1 MKISIM
7 KKIQFLIV
15 GILLILTSNGLMAQY
30 KLGDLIV
37 FPDNSKGIVFYVN
50 PEDTRQG
57 WAIALTDLSSRYMM
71 LPVSGGS
78 ATGLIVPEAAP
89 DAFNQTSWQPH
100 GKANTLQLFRSGN
113 SPAANAV
120 DVYNG
125 WYIPDIMQLNMIY
138 RYMPLLENDVTSN
151 GGNTGSFLL
160 NITQTSTSHC
170 YASSTP
176 NNSTGDKFYVINMGN
191 YSNHPKGMIALGE
204 KGGLFHDEGYKIR
217 PVREFGN
224 EVEAYWVAPYNAMGE
239 KTNTMTVTPD
249 ETTTY
254 DAVVVFGHDTFPATS
269 TVAVHESYNSDTLYE
284 ITCMCN
290 YRTNDGCSG
299 CYNAYNST
307 KSSLFTGLYICP
319 QSYNYYTNSYEPY
332 TRTYTRTTQSQF
344 GCDSTITLILTVVEC
359 SNLYT
364 DTLCPLTEDYYFAPF
379 DTTFKPGT
387 VSGIYEHHGTK
398 VVSGRAIDTVAY
410 YDLTILEDYMKGDT
424 TELCL
429 SDNSVTT
436 WENNPNVTITVT
448 DHEVS
453 VTSSS
458 TDVMIDATN
467 ASEGIYMIIEK
478 AVTGCDSVTFL
489 HIKNTEG
496 KSVFH
501 ADTLYVDHPFDYPLY
516 GHNFHVVGPG
526 VMTHN
531 DTIPNG
537 SANGC
542 DSIVIRVLFV
552 EEPHYDT
559 ICEKSYYSTSTIWQ
573 ENKPIYCWDWN
584 DKNNCIAGL
593 TENELGFFEF
603 PGKKDYEGVEV
614 DTVSYLK
621 LTLKPVSESSDTER
635 VCLSEESG
643 SISIPY
649 SKDSR
654 ITINIYA
661 TGYMYLSSSNSS
673 AIRAIAVNTTNGDY
687 LLKTTGVNGC
697 DSIVKLHIERNVV
710 KRDTVYADTMH
721 VTGEDFDKIVAG
733 HTFHVT
739 ESGVFTFTD
748 TIPNGAA
755 NGCDSIIVRYLIV
768 EEPHEDEICD
778 STFNVTTQ
786 TWTDNVG
793 PYKWNGIPIADLTVN
808 ADGYYEFPGE
818 KTINGTKVDTTTYL
832 KLTIDPTH
840 RDTNALDICLL
851 GSDSTFTYEGNTNVT
866 ISVTTTTTTVTSTD
880 ATKVT
885 VYPVKVGGE
894 ESKTDFI
901 LLMKTVDGCDS
912 VEVLHIETNVVPR
925 DTVYADTLHIPGE
938 DFDKVVANHTF
949 HVTEP
954 GVFSFT
960 DTIPGGA
967 NNSCDSITTRILIV
981 EELHEDEICE
991 EELATYTWRG
1001 NTLPSSTNS
1010 HGYYEFPGKKTIN
1023 GTIVDTISYL
1033 LLTVNP
1039 SPAVTLSDLTVC
1051 PNDGAVNLTATLA
1064 SATAPNYTY
1073 EWSGELTVSPTPVTT
1088 DQLTATT
1095 TATVPDAPASCG
1107 QTYTMNVK
1115 VTDGNGCEATD
1126 DATVTVKTPT
1136 KPVISTLLT
1145 DDNLGCNPTVPTLT
1159 TDNFTVTDECNAT
1172 AKVKLESAESNTNC
1186 QHTKVWTATYVNA
1199 CGLKA
1204 DTVKVTYTW
1213 TEDNEKPVIALQSNS
1228 MADKYNWG
1236 CNPTVIAPVF
1246 TVSDNCEGTFTLD
1259 AANVVDGGVIGTG
1272 CEKSQTWT
1280 ASYTDGC
1287 GNPAT
1292 PMSITYYWTEDH
1304 TAPVIHTE
1312 AVSDHKGCN
1321 PVIVA
1326 PTFTITDNCEGTF
1339 VLNADSVTD
1348 GGVVAVTGEPYN
1360 FSRTW
1365 TAHYTDLCG
1374 NKADNVSVTYTWV
1387 EAPEVS
1393 IICPPD
1399 VYDTLAYGDCVME
1412 IYPEQIGTPT
1422 INAPADWPMV
1432 VSNEIPADNLYQEGE
1447 TIITWTATD
1456 QVCGYPISCQQKV
1469 IVVFPKCPDA
1479 IDCEGNVYHG
1489 VRIDCDCWTQTNLIS
1504 NCYGDPHECEISGN
1518 CDDPIP
1524 CVYEYVNPNYPN
1536 ADENVAIF
1544 GKLYCDTAALKDS
1557 VVNPHGH
1564 IQGICPKGWYLPT
1577 VEKYSDLF
1585 LHGDALKSPLYWTD
1599 GGGDNSTGFS
1609 WLPAG
1614 WWNGQLQRFEG
1625 LMSEGYFLAVET
1637 TVEGVRT
1644 VVYYMQHDCDEV
1656 KRIETHSGF
1665 GYSVRCVKE
1674 KD

>member
-1 MKISIM
+1 
-7 KKIQFLIV
+7 
-15 GILLILTSNGLMAQY
+15 MAQY

>member
-1 MKISIM
+1 MRY
-7 KKIQFLIV
+7 LI
-15 GILLILTSNGLMAQY
+15 
-30 KLGDLIV
+30 
-37 FPDNSKGIVFYVN
+37 
-50 PEDTRQG
+50 
-57 WAIALTDLSSRYMM
+57 
-71 LPVSGGS
+71 
-78 ATGLIVPEAAP
+78 
-89 DAFNQTSWQPH
+89 
-100 GKANTLQLFRSGN
+100 
-113 SPAANAV
+113 
-120 DVYNG
+120 
-125 WYIPDIMQLNMIY
+125 
-138 RYMPLLENDVTSN
+138 
-151 GGNTGSFLL
+151 
-160 NITQTSTSHC
+160 
-170 YASSTP
+170 
-176 NNSTGDKFYVINMGN
+176 
-191 YSNHPKGMIALGE
+191 
-204 KGGLFHDEGYKIR
+204 
-217 PVREFGN
+217 
-224 EVEAYWVAPYNAMGE
+224 
-239 KTNTMTVTPD
+239 
-249 ETTTY
+249 
-254 DAVVVFGHDTFPATS
+254 
-269 TVAVHESYNSDTLYE
+269 
-284 ITCMCN
+284 
-290 YRTNDGCSG
+290 
-299 CYNAYNST
+299 
-307 KSSLFTGLYICP
+307 
-319 QSYNYYTNSYEPY
+319 
-332 TRTYTRTTQSQF
+332 
-344 GCDSTITLILTVVEC
+344 
-359 SNLYT
+359 
-364 DTLCPLTEDYYFAPF
+364 
-379 DTTFKPGT
+379 
-387 VSGIYEHHGTK
+387 
-398 VVSGRAIDTVAY
+398 
-410 YDLTILEDYMKGDT
+410 
-424 TELCL
+424 
-429 SDNSVTT
+429 
-436 WENNPNVTITVT
+436 
-448 DHEVS
+448 
-453 VTSSS
+453 
-458 TDVMIDATN
+458 
-467 ASEGIYMIIEK
+467 
-478 AVTGCDSVTFL
+478 
-489 HIKNTEG
+489 
-496 KSVFH
+496 
-501 ADTLYVDHPFDYPLY
+501 
-516 GHNFHVVGPG
+516 
-526 VMTHN
+526 
-531 DTIPNG
+531 
-537 SANGC
+537 
-542 DSIVIRVLFV
+542 V
-552 EEPHYDT
+552 EEPHEDE
-559 ICEKSYYSTSTIWQ
+559 ICDSTFNASHVWVD
-573 ENKPIYCWDWN
+573 NVGPYCWPYN
-584 DKNNCIAGL
+584 GENNCIAGK
-593 TENELGFFEF
+593 TVNSLGYYEF
-603 PGKKDYEGVEV
+603 PGHKTINGTEV
-614 DTVSYLK
+614 DTISYLK
-621 LTLKPVSESSDTER
+621 LTINPTSRDTDT
-635 VCLSEESG
+635 VTTCLYEEPTE
-643 SISIPY
+643 ITY
-649 SKDSR
+649 SVNGG
-654 ITINIYA
+654 T
-661 TGYMYLSSSNSS
+661 LSLSLTE
-673 AIRAIAVNTTNGDY
+673 AKVTVTNTV
-687 LLKTTGVNGC
+687 TGVTVDTIDAAKGDFALKMQTVKGC
-697 DSIVKLHIERNVV
+697 DSVIVLHIDRKVV
-710 KRDTVYADTMH
+710 ARDTVYKDTLYAGTSYTTEFADKTFTVDH
-721 VTGEDFDKIVAG
+721 AG
-733 HTFHVT
+733 TYT
-739 ESGVFTFTD
+739 ITD
-748 TIPNGAA
+748 TISGGAA

-793 PYKWNGIPIADLTVN
+793 PYEWNGIPIADLTAN

-949 HVTEP
+949 RVTEP

-967 NNSCDSITTRILIV
+967 NNNCDSITTRILIV

-1001 NTLPSSTNS
+1001 KKLPSSTDS

-1039 SPAVTLSDLTVC
+1039 SPTVTLSDLTVC
-1051 PNDGAVNLTATLA
+1051 PNDGAVDLTAILA

-1073 EWSGELTVSPTPVTT
+1073 EWSGDMTVSPTPVTT

-1115 VTDGNGCEATD
+1115 VTDGNGCTATD
-1126 DATVTVKTPT
+1126 DATVSVKTPA

-1159 TDNFTVTDECNAT
+1159 TDNFTVTDECNTA
-1172 AKVKLESAESNTNC
+1172 AKVKLESAESSTNC
-1186 QHTKVWTATYVNA
+1186 QHTKVWTATYANA

-1213 TEDNEKPVIALQSNS
+1213 TVDTENPVIALQSNS
-1228 MADKYNWG
+1228 MADEYNWG
-1236 CNPTVIAPVF
+1236 CNPNVIAPVF

-1348 GGVVAVTGEPYN
+1348 GGVVTVTGEPYK

-1374 NKADNVSVTYTWV
+1374 NQADDLSVTYTWT

-1456 QVCGYPISCQQKV
+1456 QVCGYPVSCQQKV